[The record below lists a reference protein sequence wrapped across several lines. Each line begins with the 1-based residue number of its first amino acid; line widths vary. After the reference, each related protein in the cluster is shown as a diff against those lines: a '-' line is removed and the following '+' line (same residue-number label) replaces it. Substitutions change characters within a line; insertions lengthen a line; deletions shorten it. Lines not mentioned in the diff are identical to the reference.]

1 MDSIL
6 QDVRYAFRRLRKSP
20 GFALIA
26 VLTLALGIGANTAIF
41 SVVNTVLLRSLPYK
55 DAGQLVSVWEVL
67 NQVAQ
72 QMFALAEFLDHQSQ
86 NHSFTDMAAYRS
98 MYLTLT
104 GQGAPEQLDGM
115 IVSANLFSLLGV
127 SAERGRIFEPEDGRA
142 GAARVAIISH
152 NFWQERFG
160 GDPNVIGKTLTLSDE
175 PVTVIGVMPSG
186 FQDPSQS
193 NERQI
198 WINPRN
204 VVPDWSPNL

>member
-1 MDSIL
+1 
-6 QDVRYAFRRLRKSP
+6 
-20 GFALIA
+20 
-26 VLTLALGIGANTAIF
+26 
-41 SVVNTVLLRSLPYK
+41 
-55 DAGQLVSVWEVL
+55 
-67 NQVAQ
+67 
-72 QMFALAEFLDHQSQ
+72 
-86 NHSFTDMAAYRS
+86 MAAYRS

-104 GQGAPEQLDGM
+104 GRGEPEQLDGM

-142 GAARVAIISH
+142 GAARAAIISH

-175 PVTVIGVMPSG
+175 PVTLIGVMPPG

-204 VVPDWSPNL
+204 VVPDWSPNLIVDLLSIRDTGFLRVIARL